1 MTASPI
7 PTDFLEVD
15 DLDPATLAA
24 LLDRAEAWKRAPQ
37 RVPALLAGRGVAMLF
52 EKPSARTRTSTE
64 MAAATLGAHPVYL
77 RSEEVGLETR
87 EPTADVARTLAGY
100 CDIICARVFAH
111 TTLEVMAAAVDIPV
125 VNLLSDRAHPCQALA
140 DLLTLREL
148 FGDLDG
154 RRVAYI
160 GDGNNVAASLA
171 FGAALSGLEL
181 TIASPVGYALDDD
194 VIERARNLGGVIE
207 QTTDPFDAVR
217 DADAVYTD
225 VWTSMGQEDER
236 DRRLTAFRDY
246 AVDTKLMANAGP
258 NAYFLHCLPAHRGEE
273 VTAEIMDGPQSVVWQ
288 QAENRMHA
296 TRALLAELT
305 GGR

>member
-1 MTASPI
+1 MTASAI

-37 RVPALLAGRGVAMLF
+37 RVPTLLAGRGVAMLF

-77 RSEEVGLETR
+77 RADEVGLETR

-100 CDIICARVFAH
+100 CDILCARVFAH
-111 TTLEVMAAAVDIPV
+111 TTLEVMAAAVDIPI

-207 QTTDPFDAVR
+207 QTVDPFDAVR

-246 AVDTKLMANAGP
+246 AVDAKLMANAGP
-258 NAYFLHCLPAHRGEE
+258 HAYFLHCLPAHRGEE

>member
-1 MTASPI
+1 MTASGI

-64 MAAATLGAHPVYL
+64 MAAATLGGHPVYL
-77 RSEEVGLETR
+77 RADEVGLETR

-100 CDIICARVFAH
+100 CDILCARVFAH
-111 TTLEVMAAAVDIPV
+111 TTLEVMAAAVDIPI

>member
-1 MTASPI
+1 MTSAAI

-77 RSEEVGLETR
+77 RSDEVGLETR

-100 CDIICARVFAH
+100 CDILCARVFAH
-111 TTLEVMAAAVDIPV
+111 TTLEVMAAAVDIPI

-181 TIASPVGYALDDD
+181 TIASPVGYTLDDD

-246 AVDTKLMANAGP
+246 AVDTKLMANAAP

-273 VTAEIMDGPQSVVWQ
+273 VTAEVMDGPQSVVWQ

>member
-1 MTASPI
+1 MTASAI
-7 PTDFLEVD
+7 PSDFLEVD

-37 RVPALLAGRGVAMLF
+37 RVPALLAGRGVAMIF

-100 CDIICARVFAH
+100 CDILCARVFAH
-111 TTLEVMAAAVDIPV
+111 TTLEVMAAAVDIPI

-181 TIASPVGYALDDD
+181 TIASPVGYTLDDD

-207 QTTDPFDAVR
+207 PTTDPFDAVR

-236 DRRLTAFRDY
+236 DRRLTAFHDY

-273 VTAEIMDGPQSVVWQ
+273 VTAEVMDGPQSVVWQ

>member
-1 MTASPI
+1 MTASAI

-37 RVPALLAGRGVAMLF
+37 RVPALLAGRGVAMIF

-77 RSEEVGLETR
+77 RSEDVGLETR

-100 CDIICARVFAH
+100 CDILCARVFAH
-111 TTLEVMAAAVDIPV
+111 TTLEVMAAAVDIPI

-181 TIASPVGYALDDD
+181 TIASPVGYTLDDD

-273 VTAEIMDGPQSVVWQ
+273 VTAEIIDGPQSVVWQ

-296 TRALLAELT
+296 TRALLAEFT